1 MYPYKNVLYQISDC
15 LFSTKLKQNK
25 SAYTYIYIYHLYIYI
40 YTFLGGYNNIH
51 NIWKLRYLIYSYI
64 LVAIHYPPTT
74 TTEERVQEKTTLKA
88 PRSGSNFAG
97 SGSPTFL
104 QDVSEPTS
112 RAEQTETS
120 PTIAPKCS
128 TRPSYVCSMY
138 ITDSVNY
145 IGTSIDTS
153 SMTTCIIMIFSILTF
168 LCVAVALIILICVL
182 LKKKIILTDS
192 DMARIQRNS
201 NSGRRPSFTDSN
213 NSFAIQG
220 VPMNTLNPPQR
231 SPTFSITVPQ

>member
-1 MYPYKNVLYQISDC
+1 MYPFKNVLYQISDC

-25 SAYTYIYIYHLYIYI
+25 SAYTYIYIYHMYIYI

-51 NIWKLRYLIYSYI
+51 NIWKLRYLIYSYF

-74 TTEERVQEKTTLKA
+74 TTETRVREKTVLKT
-88 PRSGSNFAG
+88 PRSGSVAG
-97 SGSPTFL
+97 TGSPTL
-104 QDVSEPTS
+104 LPDDLEPTT
-112 RAEQTETS
+112 RTETETS
-120 PTIAPKCS
+120 STTTPKCPN
-128 TRPSYVCSMY
+128 RASYVCSIY

-145 IGTSIDTS
+145 IGTSVDTS
-153 SMTTCIIMIFSILTF
+153 SLTTCIIMIFSILTF
-168 LCVAVALIILICVL
+168 VCVAVALIILICVL

-192 DMARIQRNS
+192 DMARVQRNS

-213 NSFAIQG
+213 NIFGIQG